1 MHKENK
7 YVRGYLFLALT
18 RSHRTRTDKNL
29 IHFDEEQLHL
39 SGLVQKKRDPFLSK
53 SN

>member
-1 MHKENK
+1 MLE
-7 YVRGYLFLALT
+7 GYLFLALT

-39 SGLVQKKRDPFLSK
+39 SGLVQEKTGSIPLEIELTQKAV
-53 SN
+53 